1 MPFDCCQR
9 GLGSQQTQVETGVA
23 QLYFII
29 IIIIIIIIYI
39 YIISIEEVAL
49 HVRTG
54 GNSGTC
60 WRCGLGEHDHG
71 RLVGD
76 QLKK

>member
-1 MPFDCCQR
+1 MPLDCCQR

-23 QLYFII
+23 QLYF
-29 IIIIIIIIYI
+29 IIIIIYI

-60 WRCGLGEHDHG
+60 WRCGLGELG
-71 RLVGD
+71 RRSAE
-76 QLKK
+76 K

>member
-29 IIIIIIIIYI
+29 IIIIIIYI
-39 YIISIEEVAL
+39 YILFQSRKLLCMSAL
-49 HVRTG
+49 VEIQAHVG
-54 GNSGTC
+54 G
-60 WRCGLGEHDHG
+60 
-71 RLVGD
+71 VGSESMITAVW
-76 QLKK
+76 